1 MIAEPSPSS
10 NRALKVPSPRNVKVI
25 MWKESVGSWRVTS
38 AGPVPVRSCP
48 TASSPEPMLR
58 SSDPDCAGGRGS
70 ELGGDCGAAFDGLDW
85 SSGAVSTPTPV
96 PTTQPTRRSAT
107 AATANTHHR
116 WSSGGPLAGAGAGG
130 QPAGPPGL
138 PGPLTGAL
146 PGPLVGGVPK
156 PPLGGVA
163 NGGEVG
169 AGPGPPPAGG
179 RPVTTVG
186 SSCRLDGPLAG
197 EPVGAPLWPW
207 GSPAGAPLWPWGLP
221 AGAPL

>member
-1 MIAEPSPSS
+1 LM
-10 NRALKVPSPRNVKVI
+10 
-25 MWKESVGSWRVTS
+25 
-38 AGPVPVRSCP
+38 
-48 TASSPEPMLR
+48 
-58 SSDPDCAGGRGS
+58 
-70 ELGGDCGAAFDGLDW
+70 
-85 SSGAVSTPTPV
+85 
-96 PTTQPTRRSAT
+96 
-107 AATANTHHR
+107 
-116 WSSGGPLAGAGAGG
+116 
-130 QPAGPPGL
+130 
-138 PGPLTGAL
+138 GAL

-221 AGAPL
+221 AGAPLWPWGAPEGLVGAPLAGDVDSAGTQNCHPGGAGGQLGSGVQPGGGCQPSGCDGHPGGGLNFQLMGGCLSG